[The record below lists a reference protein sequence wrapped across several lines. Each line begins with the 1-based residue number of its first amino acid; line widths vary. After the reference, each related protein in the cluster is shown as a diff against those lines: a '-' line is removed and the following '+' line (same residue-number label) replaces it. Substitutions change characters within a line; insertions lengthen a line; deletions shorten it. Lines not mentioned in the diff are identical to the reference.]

1 MASKTKEEIEAEASY
16 AQYCSQFD
24 CTATSLEEYKQ
35 KLENFKACNDFINAE
50 NTKADLEEMLNPG
63 SQPARYGHNKFCD
76 WSLEELAAAHIID
89 DILPLDT
96 DDEDESEDE
105 SEDEDDRRLLADE
118 KLPYYLDLRRFVRN
132 VSDQG
137 QCGSVWA
144 MVANAA
150 FEASIAMHFG
160 DKLLL
165 SDQQQI
171 DCNALCSGCRGG
183 MIDLAWDYQQKNGA
197 VLAEDYPYMGT
208 ESGKG
213 CLIREKANYIKY
225 TPKYRKLTDTSI
237 EGIKRAL
244 QDGPVATLINAD
256 MKFMLYTTGIL
267 RYDEKEDY

>member
-1 MASKTKEEIEAEASY
+1 
-16 AQYCSQFD
+16 
-24 CTATSLEEYKQ
+24 
-35 KLENFKACNDFINAE
+35 
-50 NTKADLEEMLNPG
+50 MLNPG

-118 KLPYYLDLRRFVRN
+118 KLPNYLDLRRFVRN

-165 SDQQQI
+165 SDQQ
-171 DCNALCSGCRGG
+171 
-183 MIDLAWDYQQKNGA
+183 
-197 VLAEDYPYMGT
+197 
-208 ESGKG
+208 
-213 CLIREKANYIKY
+213 
-225 TPKYRKLTDTSI
+225 
-237 EGIKRAL
+237 
-244 QDGPVATLINAD
+244 
-256 MKFMLYTTGIL
+256 
-267 RYDEKEDY
+267 